1 MRQRLRAYVLQA
13 GSVEAAAEQLEVA
26 DPRRLYD
33 MTYGQVLVSEAIAK
47 RLGYLRVVVFV
58 KSATPTS

>member
-13 GSVEAAAEQLEVA
+13 GSVEAAAEQLEVS

-33 MTYGQVLVSEAIAK
+33 MTYGQVAVSESIAK